1 MEFFN
6 IDGRLLETAKKAE
19 EMASEQFAKNQRN
32 RRVQRK
38 QGALRIYKQPCQR
51 NAS

>member
-19 EMASEQFAKNQRN
+19 EMASEQFAKISET
-32 RRVQRK
+32 
-38 QGALRIYKQPCQR
+38 AECQR